1 MQNDKTTQTP
11 GNLGSSPASPS
22 LIFHIQAEQV
32 GSELV
37 QTVNARDMHEFLE
50 SRKDFSSWIK
60 DRIQKYGFVENQDFV
75 VRSPDLESG
84 NNQGLSSF
92 QPGGNRKEYHLSLGM
107 AKELSMVERN
117 ARGKQARQ
125 YFIECERR
133 LKLKEVSVVNPPRL
147 TRMQLIGMAM
157 QAEQERLVL
166 EMKVEVMQPKV
177 DALDRILTFSDGSL
191 CVTDA
196 AKHLQL
202 APKKLFLW
210 LQVNK
215 WIYRRAGGNNWIGHQ
230 DRIQSGLVEH
240 KVGTVER
247 TDGTK
252 KIVEQARITAKG
264 LAMLA
269 EKFESRA
276 A

>member
-32 GSELV
+32 GGELM
-37 QTVNARDMHEFLE
+37 QTVNARELHAYLE
-50 SRKDFSSWIK
+50 SKQEFANWIK
-60 DRIQKYGFVENQDFV
+60 DRIGKYDFVENQDFV
-75 VRSPDLESG
+75 CLI
-84 NNQGLSSF
+84 NLSSKGR
-92 QPGGNRKEYHLSLGM
+92 GGHNRNEYHITIGM
-107 AKELSMVERN
+107 AKEMSMVERN

-133 LKLKEVSVVNPPRL
+133 LKEVPAVNPSRL

-157 QAEQERLVL
+157 QAEQERLAL

-202 APKKLFLW
+202 APKNLFLW

-215 WIYRRAGGNNWIGHQ
+215 WIYRRAGGNHWIGYQ

-264 LAMLA
+264 LSMLA
-269 EKFESRA
+269 EKLASRTA
-276 A
+276 